1 MATILYGANIGYDLD
16 QVVETQ
22 PGPAVTANNVEL
34 NVNLA
39 ATVVNDG
46 GATRAIYREEV
57 LIILNLFQQK
67 IIRDNWLPIVG
78 EE

>member
-1 MATILYGANIGYDLD
+1 MATILYGTNIGYDLD

>member
-1 MATILYGANIGYDLD
+1 MATILYGANVGFDLD

-34 NVNLA
+34 NVDLA
-39 ATVVNDG
+39 ASIVHDS
-46 GATRAIYREEV
+46 GATRSIYREEV
-57 LIILNLFQQK
+57 LLILNLFTQK